1 MSKSSVPTTQ
11 GQPSTQVSIARAI
24 WFPTPRKGF
33 VGILDID
40 ADGTIYRGAFVAIT
54 AWGSLKTLVPSKGK
68 LPGGKPWPPTLQR
81 TIDKIA
87 TEAYQREQERR
98 DAK

>member
-1 MSKSSVPTTQ
+1 MGAKHPIIHPSALRRQALAAGLPLRLRSLTMSKSSVPTTQ

-68 LPGGKPWPPTLQR
+68 LPG
-81 TIDKIA
+81 
-87 TEAYQREQERR
+87 
-98 DAK
+98 